1 MNRRMLVD
9 TSMLFVFL
17 LLLNY
22 RYVHNFGHEM
32 LALVFTALFLLH
44 TIWNARWY
52 HALFRGR
59 WPKQRIV
66 VTGID
71 LLLLFLFLGVM
82 LTGLSFSHTMPIFNI
97 HPPLWVHRLHRIFGF
112 LMLFA
117 MGLHLGIH
125 WQGIWD
131 LGKDETGDAHPQY
144 RTSLFF
150 EPRRSAYPCSSG
162 CVQLLPVCTGQP
174 PLAPSCA
181 LAGASACDALSLP
194 CLPSLDRDPLYGHR
208 VLRMEMGEQK
218 VESPAI
224 ITDQKT
230 HEPFPAREFF
240 APPHS

>member
-17 LLLNY
+17 LLLDY

-52 HALFRGR
+52 RALFRGR

-66 VTGID
+66 MTGID

-82 LTGLSFSHTMPIFNI
+82 LTGLSFSHTMPFFSVR
-97 HPPLWVHRLHRIFGF
+97 PPLWVHRLHRIFGF
-112 LMLFA
+112 LMLFV

-125 WQGIWD
+125 WQGIWA
-131 LGKDETGDAHPQY
+131 KMKRAMHIPNTAPV
-144 RTSLFF
+144 SFF
-150 EPRRSAYPCSSG
+150 EPRLSTYPCGSG
-162 CVQLLPVCTGQP
+162 CVQLLPVCAGQP
-174 PLAPSCA
+174 SLAPSRP
-181 LAGASACDALSLP
+181 LAGASAYDALSLP

-218 VESPAI
+218 VEGPAI
-224 ITDQKT
+224 ITDQKG
-230 HEPFPAREFF
+230 AVKK
-240 APPHS
+240 

>member
-17 LLLNY
+17 LLLDY
-22 RYVHNFGHEM
+22 RYVPNFGHEM

-52 HALFRGR
+52 RALFRGR

-66 VTGID
+66 MTGID

-112 LMLFA
+112 LMLFV

-125 WQGIWD
+125 WQGIWAKMKRAMHIPD
-131 LGKDETGDAHPQY
+131 T
-144 RTSLFF
+144 
-150 EPRRSAYPCSSG
+150 
-162 CVQLLPVCTGQP
+162 
-174 PLAPSCA
+174 A
-181 LAGASACDALSLP
+181 LASLMSHAAALILAAAGVYS
-194 CLPSLDRDPLYGHR
+194 SFFDR
-208 VLRMEMGEQK
+208 
-218 VESPAI
+218 
-224 ITDQKT
+224 
-230 HEPFPAREFF
+230 
-240 APPHS
+240 